1 MVGLCLYSAVV
12 TWYGGA
18 MPPQCGGCAEAMPLQ
33 RGSFGGAIQCG
44 SYDGSMPLQCGSFGG
59 AMSTVRYA
67 MGVGLGLTCF

>member
-33 RGSFGGAIQCG
+33 RGSLGEQYSAVVMM
-44 SYDGSMPLQCGSFGG
+44 GSMPLQCGSFGG
-59 AMSTVRYA
+59 AMSLQCGTQW
-67 MGVGLGLTCF
+67 G